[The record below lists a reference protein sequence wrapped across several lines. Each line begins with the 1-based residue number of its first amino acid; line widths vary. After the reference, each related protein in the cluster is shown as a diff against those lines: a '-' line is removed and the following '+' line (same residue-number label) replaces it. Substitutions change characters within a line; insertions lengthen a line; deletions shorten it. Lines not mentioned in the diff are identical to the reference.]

1 MDPRHPL
8 RVLVVD
14 DTRDAADTLAL
25 LVRIWGHQPLVAYDG
40 PTALN
45 LAHTCGPDVAF
56 LDIALRDGMGGCE
69 VARRL
74 RQLPGGDKTVLV
86 AVTGYAREEDVRRCE
101 DAGIDH
107 HFTKPV
113 DPEKLERLLD
123 EAKEALGR

>member
-1 MDPRHPL
+1 
-8 RVLVVD
+8 
-14 DTRDAADTLAL
+14 
-25 LVRIWGHQPLVAYDG
+25 
-40 PTALN
+40 
-45 LAHTCGPDVAF
+45 VAF
-56 LDIALRDGMGGCE
+56 LDIGMRDGMDGCE

-86 AVTGYAREEDVRRCE
+86 AVTGYGREEDVRRCE

-123 EAKEALGR
+123 EAKEALGRTGRVVEGAKAVGERLLDEAR